1 MKMATQTQEKKRK
14 TAAQTGLYLVVL
26 AAIAIL
32 ANLIVS
38 GMSVRS
44 DWTKTERY
52 TLSQGSARL
61 VKNLNDPIHVD
72 AYVTT
77 GLARLDAF
85 VRDLTDL
92 LKEYQRASNGKF
104 NFTIIRADSEELR
117 EQAKEEGLQE
127 MAFGEAS
134 ASGEDQ
140 ASIAQGFM
148 GLVFKYGSEK
158 DVIPQ
163 LHPSRTEG
171 MEFWITNKIREIRDK
186 AEDIKHRI
194 GVVSGKDEL
203 KLTDANLVPKQGRQ
217 GSPSL
222 QQILTQAFPFYTFED
237 VELSGDKEIDPELR
251 GLIITQPRKDY
262 TVDELRRVDQFLMLG
277 DKALVVYAS
286 AVTFKPQ
293 DATMQASLDL
303 HNLDELLSGYGIA
316 MKKNAILDFGASLRI
331 PVITQVGTISAI
343 RHPGILHLYN
353 DPRLEEGEKLID
365 VGFAGFFRM
374 DEVALPFASSLELLR
389 DKQPADVELKAVAR
403 SSLSAAV
410 LTDETLDMAM
420 KTEWTPKP
428 PLEQRVVAA
437 VATGKLKSAFEKSES
452 IKANERAPKP
462 SRVFVLASSLF
473 LTNPFAYLGNG
484 QEMGGQFQM
493 MGAIGGDRNLQ
504 MIAQPYAQRYLT
516 NTILSLKNTLDWMTG
531 DSDLI
536 AASAKILSE
545 PNLTYGSLEPPEVS
559 PEDDEA
565 EIRRKDE
572 EYRAKRKVVQNKV
585 QWSLTIGMPI
595 AFALI
600 GLGRWRRRESLRSRR
615 AAAVPKKRA

>member
-1 MKMATQTQEKKRK
+1 MATQTQEKKRK

-26 AAIAIL
+26 VAIAVL
-32 ANLIVS
+32 ANVLVA
-38 GMSVRS
+38 GMTARS

-52 TLSQGSARL
+52 TLSQGSGRL
-61 VKNLNDPIHVD
+61 VSELKDPIQVD

-77 GLARLDAF
+77 GLARIDAF

-92 LKEYQRASNGKF
+92 LKEYERAGKGKF
-104 NFTIIRADSEELR
+104 KFTLIKADTEELR
-117 EQAKEEGLQE
+117 AQAKEEGLQE

-163 LHPSRTEG
+163 LNPTRTEG
-171 MEFWITNKIREIRDK
+171 MEFWVTNKIREIRDK
-186 AEDIKHRI
+186 AEDVKHRI
-194 GVVSGKDEL
+194 GVVTGKDEL
-203 KLTDANLVPKQGRQ
+203 KLDDGNLVPKQGRQ

-222 QQILTQAFPFYTFED
+222 QQILTQAFPFYTFET
-237 VELSGDKEIDPELR
+237 VELSGATAIDAELR
-251 GLIITQPRKDY
+251 GLIITQPRKAYSD
-262 TVDELRRVDQFLMLG
+262 DELRRIDQFLMLG
-277 DKALVVYAS
+277 DKSLVVYAS

-293 DATMQASLDL
+293 DATMQATLDL
-303 HNLDELLSGYGIA
+303 HNLDKLLTGYGIA
-316 MKKNAILDFGASLRI
+316 MKKNALLDFGASLRI
-331 PVITQVGTISAI
+331 PVLTQMGTISAI
-343 RHPGILHLYN
+343 RHPAILHLYN
-353 DPRLEEGEKLID
+353 DPRKDEKERLLD

-374 DEVALPFASSLELLR
+374 DEVALPFTSSLEIMR
-389 DKQPADVELKAVAR
+389 DKQPADVELSVVAR
-403 SSLSAAV
+403 TSPSTSAM
-410 LTDETLDMAM
+410 TEETQEMAM
-420 KTEWTPKP
+420 KAEWTPKAP
-428 PLEQRVVAA
+428 QEQRVVGA

-452 IKANERAPKP
+452 IPANARAPKP

-473 LTNPFAYLGNG
+473 LTNPFSYLGNG

-493 MGAIGGDRNLQ
+493 MGAVGGDRQLQ

-545 PNLTYGSLEPPEVS
+545 PNLTYGNLAAPEIKPDDS
-559 PEDDEA
+559 EDDA
-565 EIRRKDE
+565 RRKDE
-572 EYRAKRKVVQNKV
+572 EFRNRRKGIQTKV
-585 QWSLTIGMPI
+585 QWWLTAGMPL
-595 AFALI
+595 AFAFI
-600 GLGRWRRRESLRSRR
+600 GVWRWRRRESSKNRR
-615 AAAVPKKRA
+615 LAEAPKKRS